1 MTEFLDDADLE
12 QTAVVANSEMNRERR
27 IDAYRRELGLDPVAW
42 LTARQ
47 APQRWL
53 DVGCGS
59 GRALFDAAASVSVHV
74 EIIGLDLVGYFAGPA
89 RPGVDLITGSV
100 LTWQPEAPVDLVTAV
115 HVLHYVGDKIA
126 ALTRMAS
133 WLTTDG
139 QLVANFDASSIRWA
153 DGSLIG
159 RSFTTSL
166 RRNGFRYDARNH
178 RLTRTGHG
186 LPCWELRYLGADAH
200 AGPNYTGQDCVNS
213 HYQR

>member
-1 MTEFLDDADLE
+1 MTELLDDAHLE
-12 QTAVVANSEMNRERR
+12 QTAVVANCEMNRERR
-27 IDAYRRELGLDPVAW
+27 IAAYRRQLGFDPTAW
-42 LTARQ
+42 LTARP

-59 GRALFDAAASVSVHV
+59 GRALFDAAASLPEHV
-74 EIIGLDLVGYFAGPA
+74 EIIGLDLVDYFAGPA

-100 LTWQPEAPVDLVTAV
+100 LTWQPQAPVDLITAV

-153 DGSLIG
+153 DGSPVG
-159 RSFTTSL
+159 RPFTTSL
-166 RRNGFRYDARNH
+166 RHNGFHYDAGNH

-186 LPCWELRYLGADAH
+186 RPRWEFRYLGADSH
-200 AGPNYTGQDCVNS
+200 AGPNYTGQDSVTS
-213 HYQR
+213 HYHR